1 MPSTHTT
8 DSTRGAAGPRV
19 RRLAVRIVVALL
31 LLVAAG
37 VAGLAWRGYRDD
49 ASTGAAQA
57 IADPAQRIAY
67 GAYLAKVGDCMA
79 CHTVPGGQ
87 PYAGGAA
94 IPTAFG
100 VFHGPNITPDNTT
113 GIGAWTEDDFWRA
126 LHQGKTPSGA
136 LLYPAFP
143 YTEYTRISRAD
154 ADALYAY
161 LRTVPPVAQPSRPHE
176 LDFPYGW
183 RPLLALWRG
192 LYFQPG
198 VHADADTASRA
209 MESAAST
216 VATAPT
222 AAAGTVAT
230 TGTTAATA
238 PDHAAVPAATADTG
252 ELARGRY
259 LVDGLGHCVACHAP
273 RNSLGATPSGPGL
286 AGGVIDGL
294 GWYAPALDGDPVHGL
309 GRWSQD
315 DIVALLKTG
324 TSAQGTAS
332 GPMGEVVA
340 GSTRFLTD
348 GDARAIAAY
357 LKSLPAGPTTAAG
370 GVREATGMRRGS
382 ALYEQH
388 CAQCHAANGQG
399 KGTDWPPLAGNIGVT
414 ASYPGNVIHMVLEGG
429 FAPATAGNPRP
440 HGMPPFGQVLNDD
453 DVAAVVTYVRNSW
466 GNAAGGVTSL
476 QVKQA
481 RAAGG

>member
-1 MPSTHTT
+1 MSFT
-8 DSTRGAAGPRV
+8 DSTDLARGVPGTHRI
-19 RRLAVRIVVALL
+19 RRMIARIFAALL
-31 LLVAAG
+31 LVLLAG
-37 VAGLAWRGYRDD
+37 LAVLAWRGYRDD
-49 ASTGAAQA
+49 GSTGPTQA
-57 IADPAQRIAY
+57 SADPAQRIAY
-67 GAYLAKVGDCMA
+67 GAYLAKVGDCLA

-100 VFHGPNITPDNTT
+100 TFYGPNITPDQAT
-113 GIGAWTEDDFWRA
+113 GIGAWTADDFWRA

-161 LRTVPPVAQPSRPHE
+161 LRTVPPVKQRSKPHE

-192 LYFQPG
+192 LYFRPG
-198 VHADADTASRA
+198 VHADA
-209 MESAAST
+209 
-216 VATAPT
+216 
-222 AAAGTVAT
+222 G
-230 TGTTAATA
+230 
-238 PDHAAVPAATADTG
+238 ADG

-259 LVDGLGHCVACHAP
+259 LVDGLGHCIACHAP
-273 RNSLGATPSGPGL
+273 RNALGATPSGSGFV
-286 AGGVIDGL
+286 GGTIEGL
-294 GWYAPALDGDPVHGL
+294 GWYAPALDGDPHNGL

-324 TSAQGTAS
+324 VSARGAAA

-340 GSTRFLTD
+340 GSTQFLAD
-348 GDARAIAAY
+348 RDARAIAAY
-357 LKSLPAGPTTAAG
+357 LKSVPAGPAPAPAG
-370 GVREATGMRRGS
+370 TREVAGMRRGG

-388 CAQCHAANGQG
+388 CVQCHAADGQG
-399 KGTDWPPLAGNIGVT
+399 KGRDWPALAGNISVT
-414 ASYPGNVIHMVLEGG
+414 APYPGNVIHMVLEGG
-429 FAPATAGNPRP
+429 FAPATAGNPQP
-440 HGMPPFGQVLNDD
+440 HGMPPFGQVLSDD
-453 DVAAVVTYVRNSW
+453 DVAAVVSYVRNSW

>member
-1 MPSTHTT
+1 MPSTNPT
-8 DSTRGAAGPRV
+8 DSAHGASGTRA
-19 RRLAVRIVVALL
+19 RRLAARIAFTL
-31 LLVAAG
+31 LLVVVAG
-37 VAGLAWRGYRDD
+37 VAALAWRGYRDD
-49 ASTGAAQA
+49 ASTGPAQA
-57 IADPAQRIAY
+57 IADPAQRVAY

-79 CHTVPGGQ
+79 CHTAAGGQ

-100 VFHGPNITPDNTT
+100 TFYGPNITPDRDT
-113 GIGAWTEDDFWRA
+113 GIGAWTADDFWGA
-126 LHQGKTPSGA
+126 LHQGKSPSGA

-161 LRTVPPVAQPSRPHE
+161 LRTVAPVAQPSKPHE

-192 LYFQPG
+192 LYFRPG
-198 VHADADTASRA
+198 VHADAGMD
-209 MESAAST
+209 
-216 VATAPT
+216 
-222 AAAGTVAT
+222 G
-230 TGTTAATA
+230 
-238 PDHAAVPAATADTG
+238 D
-252 ELARGRY
+252 LARGRY
-259 LVDGLGHCVACHAP
+259 LVDGLGHCIACHAP
-273 RNSLGATPSGPGL
+273 RNALGATPSGTGF
-286 AGGVIDGL
+286 AGGTIEGL
-294 GWYAPALDGDPVHGL
+294 GWYAPALDGDPGNGL

-324 TSAQGTAS
+324 IGTHGAAA

-340 GSTRFLTD
+340 GSTQFLTD

-357 LKSLPAGPTTAAG
+357 LKSVPAGPAPAAAS
-370 GVREATGMRRGS
+370 VRQAAGMRRGG

-388 CAQCHAANGQG
+388 CTQCHDANGQG
-399 KGTDWPPLAGNIGVT
+399 KGRDWPALAGNISVT
-414 ASYPGNVIHMVLEGG
+414 APYPGNVIHMVLEGG

-440 HGMPPFGQVLNDD
+440 HGMPPFGQVLSDD

>member
-1 MPSTHTT
+1 MSSTPSN
-8 DSTRGAAGPRV
+8 DSPRGARGRTAGRI
-19 RRLAVRIVVALL
+19 AVRIVVALL
-31 LLVAAG
+31 LVLAAG
-37 VAGLAWRGYRDD
+37 VAALAWRGYRDD
-49 ASTGAAQA
+49 PSTGPVQA
-57 IADPAQRIAY
+57 SADPAQRVAY

-100 VFHGPNITPDNTT
+100 TFYGPNITPDPST
-113 GIGAWTEDDFWRA
+113 GIGAWTADDFWRA
-126 LHQGKTPSGA
+126 LHQGKAPSGA

-161 LRTVPPVAQPSRPHE
+161 LRTVAPVARPSRPHD

-198 VHADADTASRA
+198 VHADA
-209 MESAAST
+209 
-216 VATAPT
+216 
-222 AAAGTVAT
+222 G
-230 TGTTAATA
+230 
-238 PDHAAVPAATADTG
+238 ADS

-259 LVDGLGHCVACHAP
+259 LVDGLGHCIACHAP
-273 RNSLGATPSGPGL
+273 RNGLGATPGGSGL
-286 AGGVIDGL
+286 AGGIIEGL
-294 GWYAPALDGDPVHGL
+294 GWYAPALDGDPRNGL

-324 TSAQGTAS
+324 TGAHGAAA

-340 GSTRFLTD
+340 GSTQYLTD
-348 GDARAIAAY
+348 ADARAIAVY
-357 LKSLPAGPTTAAG
+357 LKSLPAGPAPAAAT
-370 GVREATGMRRGS
+370 VREAGGMRRG
-382 ALYEQH
+382 AAVYEQH
-388 CAQCHAANGQG
+388 CVQCHAADGQG
-399 KGTDWPPLAGNIGVT
+399 KGRDWPALAGNISVT
-414 ASYPGNVIHMVLEGG
+414 APYPGNVIHMVLEGG

-440 HGMPPFGQVLNDD
+440 HGMPPFGQVLGDD

-481 RAAGG
+481 RAIGG

>member
-8 DSTRGAAGPRV
+8 DSTRGAAGRRV
-19 RRLAVRIVVALL
+19 RRLAVRTMVALL
-31 LLVAAG
+31 LLLAAG

-100 VFHGPNITPDNTT
+100 VFHGPNITPDNAT

-198 VHADADTASRA
+198 VHADADT
-209 MESAAST
+209 
-216 VATAPT
+216 
-222 AAAGTVAT
+222 
-230 TGTTAATA
+230 
-238 PDHAAVPAATADTG
+238 G

-273 RNSLGATPSGPGL
+273 RNPLGATPGGPGL

-294 GWYAPALDGDPVHGL
+294 GWYAPALDGDPVHGM

-357 LKSLPAGPTTAAG
+357 LKSLPAGPAPAAG
-370 GVREATGMRRGS
+370 GVREANGMRRGS

-414 ASYPGNVIHMVLEGG
+414 APYPGNVIHMVLEGG